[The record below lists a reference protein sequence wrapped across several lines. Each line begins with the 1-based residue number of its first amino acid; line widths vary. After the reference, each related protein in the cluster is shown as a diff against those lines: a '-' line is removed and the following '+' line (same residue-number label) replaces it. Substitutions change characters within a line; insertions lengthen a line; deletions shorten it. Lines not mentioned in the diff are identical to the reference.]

1 MEARHITGTTAGTK
15 MRLARHV
22 ENEDTWQR
30 YVEVETHRHQDSGGP
45 KGSGKGKGK
54 KRTLEHVCAVER
66 KDTRKQIAN
75 SRLQHVQTAERVVI

>member
-54 KRTLEHVCAVER
+54 KRTLKHVGAVER